1 MVNIKVMEKV
11 SERGNSP
18 PDVGSHATSPIDPS
32 VTNAMVDIEMA
43 RIVVLGEA
51 SLLTTALLKC
61 HHSHH
66 TYYYGSRGG
75 LGSGLKQSMSLPNR
89 LAFAV
94 AVENEEDEDD
104 FLDDTF
110 GIISDPSNGTPSSP
124 VHHPLPTDPI
134 LKNLIRLKG
143 KLRKGSRS
151 SFNVTTDPSYL
162 IPFCEVIKNKD
173 TSGPITG
180 MALQSI
186 LKFINYDLVSYTES
200 LGSVQ
205 LIGDSVT
212 KARFIGTDTSSDE
225 VVLMRILDVLKQLI
239 IRGYK
244 SLSNETICEI
254 MQSSFRI
261 AFEPRLSEL
270 LRKNAEQAL
279 LDMVRCLFQKLSS
292 YTDEYVGS
300 NVGPGLIKSGS
311 GVKMP
316 SGFGK
321 KKEKMYQSSITERM
335 EINSSANSSP
345 TNESVP
351 SISGDTVP
359 VRDQLVKSMS
369 DASLAESVAS
379 DTSIITAVVPESAG
393 SDNESIKPDQD
404 VSNQLKQE
412 SNINRNRTEPHGIES
427 INELL
432 CYMTTLTSPLP
443 ESQNSESMINIGL
456 NLLIVAFESAI
467 TDIGNKSCLLKV
479 IKNDLCFNMI
489 QLLQSSR
496 PLTSFALTLRLCFLI
511 FTALRH
517 LLKYQMEMLFTRL
530 KELITTGNAP
540 IEYRELSL
548 EYLVGFFRH
557 LPSLSHELFFNYD
570 LDPYASNLLEDL
582 YQFFSKNCFS
592 SSSPNDPSVSGSGI
606 AATGSA
612 SFSPIQLLSLDA
624 FLTNLNSLHRAELC
638 KDVSLIPG
646 SEIDSCT
653 VNESDRQSPPGD
665 RDIGL
670 PEPHPASEPNFESK
684 VVLVSSYPKT
694 LLEIEH
700 LKQRKRMLWMASD
713 QFNIKPAKGIQFL
726 KENGLVADEKEIATF
741 LRDNS
746 KLDKKMLGEYLSHK
760 NNPII
765 LNAFI
770 DTFNLRGTRLDEA
783 LRLYLETFRLPGE
796 APLVSNLLEPFA
808 VSWHINNDSPFEN
821 NDAAY
826 TLSYAIIMLNV
837 DQHNI
842 NVKRQTPSM
851 TCKQFINNLRQVN
864 GGKDF
869 DPKMLTQI
877 YEAIK
882 TKEIVM
888 PAEHHGILRDKY
900 LWKCLLGKSETS
912 AGVYWFSDFKGSSV
926 PIEQTRR
933 YSTAGNPHAIPLHLL
948 NNQLFSTLWGPAIA
962 AMTFVFDKINI
973 NHNSNLT
980 QRILN
985 NGFSSCA
992 LLCSSYGHLD
1002 NLIVIL
1008 CKFTLSS
1015 NTSLNTTNTTSVNY
1029 LQPLLSHKSQMAAQ
1043 TLFGILREYSNYMRE
1058 SWSNIVEI
1066 ILHWFKSGFLDDLL
1080 EVDDFALNEKL
1091 KMKRKITVKS
1101 SKNSNESS
1109 STFLSSFYM
1118 YFAGSNPDIAV
1129 ESMKMDDGTLKSS
1142 AGVTGDGASS
1152 SGPSSLNAAP
1162 ENLINKYCQP
1172 LSLVEESRFL
1182 HIDSLLE
1189 LIKALM
1195 NVQIEVV
1202 DEEGDDIEAF
1212 RLELLVQITLLNR

>member
-1 MVNIKVMEKV
+1 MEKE
-11 SERGNSP
+11 STGNTAE
-18 PDVGSHATSPIDPS
+18 PDGGSHATSPIDPKS
-32 VTNAMVDIEMA
+32 TVVDIEMA
-43 RIVVLGEA
+43 RLVVLGEA

-75 LGSGLKQSMSLPNR
+75 LGSGLKQSMSIPNR

-110 GIISDPSNGTPSSP
+110 GIISDPSNGSPSSS

-151 SFNVTTDPSYL
+151 SFNVTSDPSYL

-186 LKFINYDLVSYTES
+186 LKFINYDLVSHTES

-279 LDMVRCLFQKLSS
+279 LDMVRCLFRKLKF
-292 YTDEYVGS
+292 YTDEEMGS
-300 NVGPGLIKSGS
+300 GGSSGLIKSGS

-345 TNESVP
+345 THDSSP
-351 SISGDTVP
+351 PISGDAVP
-359 VRDQLVKSMS
+359 VHEQLVKSMS
-369 DASLAESVAS
+369 DASLAESVTS
-379 DTSIITAVVPESAG
+379 DSSTTTAIIPESVSSEA
-393 SDNESIKPDQD
+393 ESSKPNQET
-404 VSNQLKQE
+404 VSNNENK
-412 SNINRNRTEPHGIES
+412 SRSRSEPHGIEC

-432 CYMTTLTSPLP
+432 CYMTTLTSPLS

-467 TDIGNKSCLLKV
+467 NDIGSKSCLLKV
-479 IKNDLCFNMI
+479 IKNDLCFNII
-489 QLLQSSR
+489 QLLQSNR
-496 PLTSFALTLRLCFLI
+496 PLTSFALTLRLSFLI

-517 LLKYQMEMLFTRL
+517 MLKYQMEMLFTRL

-592 SSSPNDPSVSGSGI
+592 SSSTDPSSPGSGSSSP
-606 AATGSA
+606 GSA

-646 SEIDSCT
+646 SEI
-653 VNESDRQSPPGD
+653 NEVPTSSNECIAPPGD

-670 PEPHPASEPNFESK
+670 PESPPPLEPVFEAK
-684 VVLVSSYPKT
+684 KAFVNPYPKT
-694 LLEIEH
+694 FLEIEH

-713 QFNIKPAKGIQFL
+713 QFNVKPAKGIQFL
-726 KENGLVADEKEIATF
+726 KENGLVSDEKEIASF

-760 NNPII
+760 NNTVI
-765 LNAFI
+765 LTSFI
-770 DTFNLRGTRLDEA
+770 DTFNLEGTRLDEA

-808 VSWHINNDSPFEN
+808 ISWHVNNGSPFEN

-842 NVKRQTPSM
+842 NVKRQAPSM
-851 TCKQFINNLRQVN
+851 TLKQFINNLRQVN

-877 YEAIK
+877 YETIK
-882 TKEIVM
+882 AKEIVM
-888 PAEHHGILRDKY
+888 PAEHHGPVRDKY
-900 LWKCLLGKSETS
+900 LWKCLLGRSETS
-912 AGVYWFSDFKGSSV
+912 SGIYWFSDFKGCPGQISGS
-926 PIEQTRR
+926 RR
-933 YSTAGNPHAIPLHLL
+933 QSMLASQHSLPLHLL

-1015 NTSLNTTNTTSVNY
+1015 NAGSNNGLQSTGNNNP
-1029 LQPLLSHKSQMAAQ
+1029 QPLLSHKSQMAAQ

-1066 ILHWFKSGFLDDLL
+1066 LLHWFKSGFLDDLL
-1080 EVDDFALNEKL
+1080 EVEDFALNNTKL
-1091 KMKRKITVKS
+1091 KLRRNITVKS
-1101 SKNSNESS
+1101 NKQSNESS

-1118 YFAGSNPDIAV
+1118 YFAGSNPDIAID
-1129 ESMKMDDGTLKSS
+1129 STKSDDGSS
-1142 AGVTGDGASS
+1142 KPSSGVPADGSS
-1152 SGPSSLNAAP
+1152 SGPSSLSATNAVP

-1172 LSLVEESRFL
+1172 LSLVEESRFM

-1195 NVQIEVV
+1195 NVQVEVI

-1212 RLELLVQITLLNR
+1212 RLELLIQITLLNR